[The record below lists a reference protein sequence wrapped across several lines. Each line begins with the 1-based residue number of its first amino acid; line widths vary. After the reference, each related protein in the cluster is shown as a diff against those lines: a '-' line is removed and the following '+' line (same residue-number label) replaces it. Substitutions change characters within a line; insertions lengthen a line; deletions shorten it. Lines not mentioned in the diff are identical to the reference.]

1 MDKPFKS
8 INEQLTIL
16 QSRNIKT
23 DNRTACILE
32 REGYYS
38 IVNGYKDAFLA
49 IPHSDIYKPGTT
61 FEDIYQLF
69 KFDRALRL
77 ILFGYFSIAEAIL
90 KTTCAYN
97 FMERYREQSNPYM
110 NKNNYSQN
118 KHHRAGI
125 DRLLDEFNNILCNH
139 SKNKNHK
146 LYLEHYLNNHDEVPF
161 WVLTKCLTLGQIFKF
176 FCFQQES
183 MRNSI
188 AHSFSNLYAETHK
201 EAVRISDRRLRLAYN
216 HIKDF
221 MNICAHDE
229 RLYCA
234 RVSLSHDTNFADV
247 LNDLEL
253 VLPKNEYMQ
262 LLKDVVNALIDL
274 SENTHIEIM
283 NDVMNSMGISSLD
296 PIIATS

>member
-1 MDKPFKS
+1 
-8 INEQLTIL
+8 
-16 QSRNIKT
+16 
-23 DNRTACILE
+23 
-32 REGYYS
+32 
-38 IVNGYKDAFLA
+38 
-49 IPHSDIYKPGTT
+49 
-61 FEDIYQLF
+61 
-69 KFDRALRL
+69 
-77 ILFGYFSIAEAIL
+77 
-90 KTTCAYN
+90 
-97 FMERYREQSNPYM
+97 
-110 NKNNYSQN
+110 
-118 KHHRAGI
+118 
-125 DRLLDEFNNILCNH
+125 
-139 SKNKNHK
+139 
-146 LYLEHYLNNHDEVPF
+146 
-161 WVLTKCLTLGQIFKF
+161 
-176 FCFQQES
+176 

-221 MNICAHDE
+221 RNICAHDE

-262 LLKDVVNALIDL
+262 LLKNVVNALIDL